1 MTREPGRAPPRH
13 AHGDLTSL
21 APHERL
27 PEILVVPRD
36 EGDIWEIYLMKS
48 SDVLFLS
55 GSQKYV
61 LRMDLVYLMVQ
72 VSCSVSVLM
81 ASMATS
87 VCAR

>member
-1 MTREPGRAPPRH
+1 
-13 AHGDLTSL
+13 
-21 APHERL
+21 
-27 PEILVVPRD
+27 
-36 EGDIWEIYLMKS
+36 MKS